1 MSRKHNQEIKRN
13 SPAIHSGLFGR
24 AVGKGILFLSGGLLM
39 LLTVVPLIGC
49 STPQIIA
56 SEITSSE
63 TTASEQAI
71 PKPSELTYNT
81 SISAPPIQISS
92 GNLHWHKKLP
102 NDSYTLEDMAIEI
115 YNFGDYDISVAQL
128 EITVDDDTRLFTVDR
143 VIHGGERS
151 NLVFQPMMEGYDGGA
166 HRVHV
171 ALLDENGGVLYQNN
185 GENMGPLE
193 PIPGTGSWKPAQN

>member
-1 MSRKHNQEIKRN
+1 MSFGASGFEPPYM
-13 SPAIHSGLFGR
+13 PA
-24 AVGKGILFLSGGLLM
+24 AVVTNGLLM
-39 LLTVVPLIGC
+39 LLAVAPLIGC
-49 STPQIIA
+49 STTQITASEIPV
-56 SEITSSE
+56 SEITSG
-63 TTASEQAI
+63 EQAI
-71 PKPSELTYNT
+71 PKPSEFTYNI

-102 NDSYTLEDMAIEI
+102 NDSYTLEDIAIEI
-115 YNFGDYDISVAQL
+115 YNFGNYDISVAQL
-128 EITVDDDTRLFTVDR
+128 EITVDDDTRLLTVNR
-143 VIHGGERS
+143 VIAGGERS

-193 PIPGTGSWKPAQN
+193 PVPGTGSWKPVQN